1 MEKFILSM
9 LLIFTLSF
17 GVSMT
22 ADAQVQYYRT
32 TEFSYKEKN
41 SYGNWTNWSKWED
54 SDLIVTIDLTND
66 VIKIYSPKTQ
76 TYRVLSYE
84 GTPTD
89 SSGRQ
94 VKFRVIDQDGDYGY
108 IRLRIENNGNS
119 QIYIDFANVM
129 WVYNVR
135 RTS

>member
-1 MEKFILSM
+1 MKKFILSF
-9 LLIFTLSF
+9 LLIFAMSF
-17 GVSMT
+17 GMSLT
-22 ADAQVQYYRT
+22 ANAQVQYYRT
-32 TEFSYKEKN
+32 TEFSYKQKN
-41 SYGNWTNWSKWED
+41 SYGNWTNWSNWED

-76 TYRVLSYE
+76 IYKVLSYE
-84 GTPTD
+84 GAPSD

-108 IRLRIENNGNS
+108 VRLRIENNGNS
-119 QIYIDFANVM
+119 QVYIEFNNII

>member
-1 MEKFILSM
+1 MKRFILSM
-9 LLIFTLSF
+9 LLMFTLSF

-32 TEFSYKEKN
+32 TSFSYKQKN
-41 SYGNWTNWSKWED
+41 YGTWSNWTDWEK
-54 SDLIVTIDLTND
+54 SDMTVTIDLTND
-66 VIKIYSPKTQ
+66 IIKIYSPKTQ
-76 TYRVLSYE
+76 TYKVIAFE
-84 GTPTD
+84 GSPSD

-94 VKFRVIDQDGDYGY
+94 VKFKVIDQDGDIGY

-119 QIYIDFANVM
+119 QIYVDFSNVM